1 MNATAKAEVLEKVAA
16 SQAPIRQVLRH
27 MSVPQS
33 TYYRWRTGTKA
44 PDRRTRTI
52 PWNRLTEGERQT
64 VLTVARASPAWSS
77 RQVAAWITDNDGFS
91 VSESS
96 VFRILKR
103 EGLIRRLEIP
113 VPAGKEYRHKTTGP
127 HKLWATDASYFRVA
141 GWGYY
146 YMVTVLDDFSRFILA
161 WRPQID
167 MTTASLIEVVQDA
180 VDLTGMTDVQV
191 EDRTKLLSDNGSGY
205 VSRLFREYLQ
215 LVGIRHILAAPYHPQ
230 RCPEPVEGTNGKLER
245 YHQTLKRDVNQVP
258 YDVPKELEVAI
269 GKFVD
274 FYNYRRYHKALK
286 DIIPADMLA
295 GRRDEI
301 LGRRR
306 EMKDNT
312 INRRKLSNHVLREQL
327 RPA

>member
-1 MNATAKAEVLEKVAA
+1 MSATKKAEVLEKVRA
-16 SQAPIRQVLRH
+16 SRVSVRQTLRQ
-27 MSVPQS
+27 MGVPKS
-33 TYYRWRTGTKA
+33 TYYRWRSGTRA

-52 PWNRLTEGERQT
+52 PWNRLTEGERER
-64 VLTVARASPAWSS
+64 VLAVARASPPWSS

-103 EGLIRRLEIP
+103 EGLVRRIP
-113 VPAGKEYRHKTTGP
+113 VPVPASNEFRHKTTAP
-127 HKLWATDASYFRVA
+127 HQLWATDASYFRVV

-146 YMVTVLDDFSRFILA
+146 YMVTVLDDYSRFILA
-161 WRPQID
+161 WRLQVD
-167 MTTASLIEVVQDA
+167 MTTPSLIEVIQDA
-180 VDLTGMTDVQV
+180 IDLTGMTDVPV
-191 EDRTKLLSDNGSGY
+191 EDRTRLLSDNGSGY

-215 LVGIRHILAAPYHPQ
+215 LVGIRHVLAAPYHPQ
-230 RCPEPVEGTNGKLER
+230 TNGKLER
-245 YHQTLKRDVNQVP
+245 YHQTLKRDVNQLP
-258 YDVPKELEVAI
+258 YDVPRELEVAI

-286 DIIPADMLA
+286 DITPADMLA

-306 EMKDNT
+306 EAKDRT
-312 INRRKLSNHVLREQL
+312 INRRKLSNQALREQL
-327 RPA
+327 KPA